1 MKKLLLFTAV
11 FLALNTANASSPEG
25 KISSVSFFGSGASEV
40 IFVELEPKESD
51 CPYTGQFVMYTK
63 DRPAITSG
71 LLAAFQ
77 AQNNVQIFGT
87 GTCDNAWSNHEVIDY
102 AKFTK

>member
-1 MKKLLLFTAV
+1 M
-11 FLALNTANASSPEG
+11 
-25 KISSVSFFGSGASEV
+25 
-40 IFVELEPKESD
+40 EPNESD
-51 CPYTGQFVMYTK
+51 CPFTGHFVMYTK

-87 GTCDNAWSNHEVIDY
+87 GTCDSTWSNHEIISY
-102 AKFTK
+102 AVFTK